1 MPRSMT
7 PSPRAWLPAVA
18 VLAVLLAAA
27 PARALG
33 GPLNAPDAAPDA
45 APLPAPRLAATLAL
59 ADAGEGGTA
68 VEDGPL
74 RMHAGPEDA
83 DDWHAPWFTGNK
95 LHQYLG
101 IGSLVAA
108 GLAAVSAPDGDEG
121 GTGGEGED
129 DGFHHVAGVTAAA
142 LGGAAVG
149 TGLVFHWDDIRLKNG
164 IGDPDN
170 LHALLGLLGAT
181 AYVVAVSQAP
191 AGGHAAAGIGGAVA
205 MITAI
210 KITW

>member
-1 MPRSMT
+1 M
-7 PSPRAWLPAVA
+7 LPALAAVA
-18 VLAVLLAAA
+18 LILCAAPAAADPGSAPLRVDGWPPTLAAA
-27 PARALG
+27 DTGMEADG
-33 GPLNAPDAAPDA
+33 
-45 APLPAPRLAATLAL
+45 
-59 ADAGEGGTA
+59 ADA
-68 VEDGPL
+68 L
-74 RMHAGPEDA
+74 RMHAGPEDSDAA

-108 GLAAVSAPDGDEG
+108 GLAAVSAPEDDEG
-121 GTGGEGED
+121 GGGDGED

-149 TGLVFHWDDIRLKNG
+149 TGLVFHWDDIRLRNG

-205 MITAI
+205 MVTAI